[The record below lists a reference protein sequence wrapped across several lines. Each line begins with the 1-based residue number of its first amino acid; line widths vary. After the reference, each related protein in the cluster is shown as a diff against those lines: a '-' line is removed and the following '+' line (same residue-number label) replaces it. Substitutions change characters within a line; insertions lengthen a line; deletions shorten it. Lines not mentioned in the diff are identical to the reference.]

1 MDAGYFPRKDQ
12 QDSLPCWTECE
23 GKRRSKVMLAPL
35 LLPCLRVLGNVVA
48 KGICMHGME
57 ITQKY

>member
-12 QDSLPCWTECE
+12 QDSLLCWTEHE
-23 GKRRSKVMLAPL
+23 GKRRSRVTLAPL
-35 LLPCLRVLGNVVA
+35 LLPRLHILGNVVA